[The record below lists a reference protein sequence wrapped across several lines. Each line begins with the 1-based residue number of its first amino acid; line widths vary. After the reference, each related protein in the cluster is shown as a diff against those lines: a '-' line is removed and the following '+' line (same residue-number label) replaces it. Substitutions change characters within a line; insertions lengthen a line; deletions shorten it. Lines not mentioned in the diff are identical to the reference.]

1 MPDSVI
7 TPWGYSVDALPPIV
21 DADTLDKLCPGLSS
35 SYDTKSAV
43 LEAVSAA
50 VRNYC
55 GWHVSPS
62 LECTFTGSGEGDLL
76 MLPSMRVTAITSLTV
91 GGVAVT
97 DYQWT
102 GAGMV
107 RLNSGLFP
115 DAWRSVVCVYTAGT
129 EDAAV
134 MQIVAQ
140 IAANHLA
147 AAPGVASERAGDV
160 SITYNSTGSGITGG
174 ISLLPRDYALLF
186 PYVLHRAW

>member
-1 MPDSVI
+1 MTESII
-7 TPWGYSVDALPPIV
+7 TPWGYSVEELPPIV
-21 DADTLDKLCPGLSS
+21 DVDTFNKLCPGLSS
-35 SYDTKSAV
+35 SSDTKSKV
-43 LEAVSAA
+43 LDAVSAA

-62 LECTFTGSGEGDLL
+62 LECTFVGNGEGDLL
-76 MLPSMRVTAITSLTV
+76 MLPGMRITEVSSLAINGAS
-91 GGVAVT
+91 VT

-115 DAWRSVVCVYTAGT
+115 DVWRSVECVYTAGT

-134 MQIVAQ
+134 LQIVAQ

-160 SITYNSTGSGITGG
+160 SITFNSTGSGITGG
-174 ISLLPRDYALLF
+174 VSLLPRDYALLF
-186 PYVLHRAW
+186 PYVLKRAW